1 MNYLENF
8 KYGEIKL
15 SGSILNVNPFEV
27 HSKIAEADGLLD
39 YIHIDVMDGIFVPN
53 KTEGIK
59 MFKENKRLENKPFDV
74 HLMVDDP
81 LRELSNFIGAS
92 IISFHV
98 ETLINSKTMQLDME
112 KFYDVSREIKRMGAK
127 VGIAIK
133 PNTTV
138 SFLRNLL
145 NKVDLVLVMTVEPG
159 FGGQKLI
166 EATLNKIEKVREMGF
181 RGMLEVD
188 GGITKENAIQV
199 IEKGANVIVAGTS
212 LFGADDVYDAAWTI
226 KQK

>member
-1 MNYLENF
+1 MEEF
-8 KYGEIKL
+8 KYGDIKL
-15 SGSILNVNPFEV
+15 SGSILNVNPLEV
-27 HSKIAEADGLLD
+27 HSKIIEADGLLD
-39 YIHIDVMDGIFVPN
+39 YIHIDVMDGLFVPN
-53 KTEGIK
+53 RTNGIK
-59 MFKENKRLENKPFDV
+59 MFKDNIRLENKPFDV
-74 HLMVDDP
+74 HLMVEDP
-81 LRELSNFIGAS
+81 LRELSNYIGAS
-92 IISFHV
+92 IITFHI
-98 ETLINSKTMQLDME
+98 ETLINSKTMQLDMDQ
-112 KFYDVSREIKRMGAK
+112 FYDISREIKRMGAK

-166 EATLNKIEKVREMGF
+166 ESTLNKIEKVREMGF
-181 RGMLEVD
+181 EGMLEVD
-188 GGITKENAIQV
+188 GGITPENALSVIQ
-199 IEKGANVIVAGTS
+199 KGANVIVAGTS

>member
-1 MNYLENF
+1 MEDF

-15 SGSILNVNPFEV
+15 SGSILNVNPLEV
-27 HSKIAEADGLLD
+27 HSKITEVDGLLD
-39 YIHIDVMDGIFVPN
+39 YIHIDVMDGLFVPN
-53 KTEGIK
+53 RTDGVK
-59 MFKENKRLENKPFDV
+59 MFKDNKRLENKPFDV
-74 HLMVDDP
+74 HLMVEDP
-81 LRELSNFIGAS
+81 LHEIINYIGAS
-92 IISFHV
+92 IITFHI

-112 KFYDVSREIKRMGAK
+112 KFYDVSREIRRMGAK

-138 SFLRNLL
+138 SFLRNIL
-145 NKVDLVLVMTVEPG
+145 NKVDLILVMTVEPG

-166 EATLNKIEKVREMGF
+166 ESTLNKIEKVREMGF
-181 RGMLEVD
+181 DGMLEVD
-188 GGITKENAIQV
+188 GGITLENAIRV
-199 IEKGANVIVAGTS
+199 IEKGANVIVAGTC

>member
-1 MNYLENF
+1 MKLLENF
-8 KYGEIKL
+8 KYGEILL
-15 SGSILNVNPFEV
+15 SGSLLNVNPLEY

-39 YIHIDVMDGIFVPN
+39 FIHIDVMDGIFVPN
-53 KTEGIK
+53 MTDGIK

-74 HLMVDDP
+74 HLMVQDP
-81 LRELSNFIGAS
+81 LHEIINYIGAS
-92 IISFHV
+92 IITFHI
-98 ETLINSKTMQLDME
+98 ETLINNKTMQLDME
-112 KFYDVSREIKRMGAK
+112 KFYDISREIKKIGAK

-138 SFLRNLL
+138 SFLRNII

-159 FGGQKLI
+159 FGYQKLI

-181 RGMLEVD
+181 DGMLEVD
-188 GGITKENAIQV
+188 GGITKENAIKV
-199 IEKGANVIVAGTS
+199 IEKGANVIVAGTA
-212 LFGADDVYDAAWTI
+212 LFGSEDIYDTAWTI

>member
-1 MNYLENF
+1 MEDF

-15 SGSILNVNPFEV
+15 SGSILNVNPLEV
-27 HSKIAEADGLLD
+27 HSKITEVDGLLD
-39 YIHIDVMDGIFVPN
+39 YIHIDVMDGVFVPN
-53 KTEGIK
+53 RTDGIK
-59 MFKENKRLENKPFDV
+59 MFKDNKRLENKPFDV
-74 HLMVDDP
+74 HLMVENP
-81 LRELSNFIGAS
+81 LHEIVNYIGAS
-92 IISFHV
+92 IITFHI

-112 KFYDVSREIKRMGAK
+112 LFYDISREIRRMGAK

-166 EATLNKIEKVREMGF
+166 ESTLNKIEKVREMGF
-181 RGMLEVD
+181 KGMLEVD
-188 GGITKENAIQV
+188 GGITLENAITV

-212 LFGADDVYDAAWTI
+212 LFGAEDVYDAAWTI

>member
-1 MNYLENF
+1 LEDF

-15 SGSILNVNPFEV
+15 SGSILNVNPLEV
-27 HSKIAEADGLLD
+27 HSKITEVDGLLD
-39 YIHIDVMDGIFVPN
+39 YIHIDVMDGVFVPN
-53 KTEGIK
+53 RTDGIK
-59 MFKENKRLENKPFDV
+59 MFKDNKRLENKPFDV
-74 HLMVDDP
+74 HLMVENP
-81 LRELSNFIGAS
+81 LHEIVNYIGAS
-92 IISFHV
+92 IITFHI

-112 KFYDVSREIKRMGAK
+112 LFYDISREIRRMGAK

-166 EATLNKIEKVREMGF
+166 ESTLNKIEKVREMGF
-181 RGMLEVD
+181 KGMLEVD
-188 GGITKENAIQV
+188 GGITLENAITV

-212 LFGADDVYDAAWTI
+212 LFGAEDVYDAAWTI

>member
-1 MNYLENF
+1 MENF

-166 EATLNKIEKVREMGF
+166 EVTLNKIEKVREMGF